1 MDSTDKSSQ
10 ALSIADVCRESGLGR
25 TLIFAEIRAGK
36 LVARKCGRRTL
47 ILKEDLLKWL
57 QTLPVKTEACTTP
70 RHPGNSNSSRE
81 LLKLSRR

>member
-1 MDSTDKSSQ
+1 MDSTDKGPQ

-47 ILKEDLLKWL
+47 ILKEDLMKWL
-57 QTLPVKTEACTTP
+57 QTLPVRTEACSTP
-70 RHPGNSNSSRE
+70 RHPVKRIRVVSVT
-81 LLKLSRR
+81 